1 MKYSLASLRNCTF
14 CVDLSSNRTN
24 VVVGDGTISNP
35 KVVFVGEAPG
45 KNEDIQSKPFVGR
58 SGQVLRQVL
67 DALGYSKNEYYITNV
82 VKCRPPKNRDPKI
95 EEAKNCFPYLKLQL
109 ETMNPEVICSLGTHA
124 TKYLISNGDFENISK
139 KSISASRGNLIDIK
153 LGDKEYKL
161 FPTYHPA
168 ATIYNRSLRDTFVAD
183 LKKLKEIYQPI

>member
-1 MKYSLASLRNCTF
+1 MNYSLEILRNCTF
-14 CVDLSSNRTN
+14 CVELSANRTN
-24 VVVGDGTISNP
+24 VVVGDGAIDNP

-67 DALGYSKNEYYITNV
+67 DALGYSKDDFYITNV
-82 VKCRPPKNRDPKI
+82 VKCRPPKIRDPKL

-109 ETMNPEVICSLGTHA
+109 EAMTPEVICSLGTHA

-139 KSISASRGNLIDIK
+139 RSISASRGNLIDIK

>member
-1 MKYSLASLRNCTF
+1 MKYSLESLRNCTF
-14 CVDLSSNRTN
+14 CVELSANRTN
-24 VVVGDGTISNP
+24 VVVGDGAIRNP

-67 DALGYSKNEYYITNV
+67 DALGYVKDDYYITNV
-82 VKCRPPKNRDPKI
+82 VKCRPPKNRDPKL

-139 KSISASRGNLIDIK
+139 ASISTSRGNLIDIK

-168 ATIYNRSLRDTFVAD
+168 ATIYNRSLRDIFVSD